1 MKYKVITAIDSQDLE
16 DKLNQYPEYTVY
28 STTIH
33 HGPGGCQQACR
44 KHSGQAGQ

>member
-33 HGPGGCQQACR
+33 PYSFLYVSILI
-44 KHSGQAGQ
+44 KEKF